1 MDCWPAWRHRA
12 SERPSRAF
20 SAGSSPVRPAPAL
33 MVVLAAWAAVGAWV
47 LAGRAP
53 WAAWWWTGAALAM
66 LAAFDGLRLRR
77 QPTPQVERALP
88 DALPVGHSRDVELQ
102 FTSTRRQHLEVFD
115 LHPVGWPVQGLPQ
128 RLRLAPGEA
137 TTIRYR
143 LTAAARGLAE
153 FPGTQLRLRSPLRLW
168 TQSRIAGAP
177 RQVRVYPDF
186 APLARLALFSAEQ
199 ASRLVGAHLR
209 RRRGEGTDF
218 QQMREYRVGDSLR
231 RIDWKATARARKL
244 VSREYQEERNQ
255 QLLLVVDTGRRML
268 ASEGGLSH
276 FDHALNAALVV
287 GWLGLRQG
295 DAVGLLAGGGPERW
309 VPPKRGMGAL
319 DGLLRASYDLDPAPV
334 ATDYLA
340 LATRLARQHPRRA
353 LVMLVT
359 NVRDEDSEELLAAV
373 RLLQRRHLVCVA
385 SLREQV
391 LDAVLDAPVATLDDA
406 IDAGAVAHYLAQ
418 RAAAHDALRQH
429 RVMTVDVAP
438 AELPAA
444 LVERYLAV
452 KRDGLL

>member
-1 MDCWPAWRHRA
+1 M
-12 SERPSRAF
+12 
-20 SAGSSPVRPAPAL
+20 RPAPLLIAL
-33 MVVLAAWAAVGAWV
+33 LVLWGLSGFAVLFAGVPLWAWQVAGTTVVVLA
-47 LAGRAP
+47 LLD
-53 WAAWWWTGAALAM
+53 ALW
-66 LAAFDGLRLRR
+66 LRR
-77 QPTPQVERALP
+77 RPTPQVLREISEALP
-88 DALPVGHSRDVELQ
+88 LGIEREVGVRLESLSRQRVD
-102 FTSTRRQHLEVFD
+102 VFD
-115 LHPVGWPVQGLPQ
+115 LHPSGWPMQGLPQ
-128 RLRLAPGEA
+128 SLTLTAGTAASFSYRLRP
-137 TTIRYR
+137 I
-143 LTAAARGLAE
+143 ARGDAL
-153 FPGTQLRLRSPLRLW
+153 FDGVQLRLHSPLRLW
-168 TQSRIAGAP
+168 KQSRIAGTP
-177 RQVRVYPDF
+177 QKVRVYPNF
-186 APLARLALFSAEQ
+186 APLTKFALFSAEQ

-218 QQMREYRVGDSLR
+218 HQMREYRVGDSLR

>member
-1 MDCWPAWRHRA
+1 M
-12 SERPSRAF
+12 
-20 SAGSSPVRPAPAL
+20 RPAPPLLAL
-33 MVVLAAWAAVGAWV
+33 LLAWAMAGALL
-47 LAGRAP
+47 LAGWLP
-53 WAAWWWTGAALAM
+53 MSAWWSVAAAIALLA
-66 LAAFDGLRLRR
+66 LVDGLRLRAR
-77 QPTPQVERALP
+77 PLPQVERQLP
-88 DALPVGHSRDVELQ
+88 DALPVGHRREVELRI
-102 FTSTRRQHLEVFD
+102 TAPRRQWLEVFD
-115 LHPVGWPVQGLPQ
+115 LHPSGWPAEGLPR
-128 RLRLAPGEA
+128 RLRAGPGEA
-137 TTIRYR
+137 TVLRYR

-153 FPGTQLRLRSPLRLW
+153 FPGTQLRLASPWRLW
-168 TQSRIAGAP
+168 TRSCVAGAP
-177 RQVRVYPDF
+177 QQVRVYPDF

-287 GWLGLRQG
+287 AWLGLRQG
-295 DAVGLLAGGGPERW
+295 DAVGFMAAGGPSRW
-309 VPPKRGMGAL
+309 VPPRRGMGAL
-319 DGLLRASYDLDPAPV
+319 DRLLRASYDLQPEAV

-340 LATRLARQHPRRA
+340 LAAQLAVRQPRRA
-353 LVMLVT
+353 LVMLAT

-391 LDAVLDAPVATLDDA
+391 LDAALDADVADLDGA
-406 IDAGAVAHYLAQ
+406 VTAGAAAHYLQQ
-418 RAAAHDALRQH
+418 RAAAHEALRRH
-429 RVMTVDVAP
+429 RVMTLDVAP
-438 AELPAA
+438 ADLPAA

>member
-1 MDCWPAWRHRA
+1 M
-12 SERPSRAF
+12 
-20 SAGSSPVRPAPAL
+20 RPAPAL
-33 MVVLAAWAAVGAWV
+33 LVLLAAWAVVGALV
-47 LAGRAP
+47 LAGRVPMVA
-53 WAAWWWTGAALAM
+53 WTGSAAALAAVA
-66 LAAFDGLRLRR
+66 LLDALRLRHR
-77 QPTPQVERALP
+77 PTPEVERVLP
-88 DALPVGHSRDVELQ
+88 EALPVGHGREVELRI
-102 FTSTRRQHLEVFD
+102 TTARRQWLEVFD
-115 LHPVGWPVQGLPQ
+115 LHPVGWPVEGLPQ
-128 RLRLAPGEA
+128 RLRVRPGEA
-137 TTIRYR
+137 TLLRYR

-153 FPGTQLRLRSPLRLW
+153 FPGTQLRLRSPWRLW
-168 TQSRIAGAP
+168 TQSRLAGAP

-186 APLARLALFSAEQ
+186 APLARLALLSAEQ

-295 DAVGLLAGGGPERW
+295 DAVGLMAAGGPARW

-319 DGLLRASYDLDPAPV
+319 DALLRASYDLQPEPV

-340 LATRLARQHPRRA
+340 LAGELARRQPRRA
-353 LVMLVT
+353 LLMLAT
-359 NVRDEDSEELLAAV
+359 NVRDEDSEELLSAV

-391 LDAVLDAPVATLDDA
+391 LDASLQAEVDSLDDA
-406 IDAGAVAHYLAQ
+406 IDAGAVAHYLQQ

-429 RVMTVDVAP
+429 GVMVLDVAP
-438 AELPAA
+438 ADLPAA